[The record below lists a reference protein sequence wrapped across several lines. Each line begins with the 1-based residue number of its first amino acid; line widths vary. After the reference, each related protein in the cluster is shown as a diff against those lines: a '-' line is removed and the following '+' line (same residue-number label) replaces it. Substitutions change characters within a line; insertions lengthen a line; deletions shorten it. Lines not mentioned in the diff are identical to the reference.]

1 MAVSGA
7 QKLENTL
14 VTREMYVACLL
25 VTCLAM
31 KCSDERNSKSNGK
44 SKGNSDSNSKDNNK
58 GNNSIN
64 GKGRAN
70 SSSSRRSMK
79 REQNLVET
87 VIGSTAERRASVG
100 EAVLISI
107 PVAIIT
113 FSP

>member
-44 SKGNSDSNSKDNNK
+44 SKGNSDSNSKDTIK
-58 GNNSIN
+58 VTTALTAKEG
-64 GKGRAN
+64 
-70 SSSSRRSMK
+70 
-79 REQNLVET
+79 QT
-87 VIGSTAERRASVG
+87 VAVAEGA
-100 EAVLISI
+100 
-107 PVAIIT
+107 
-113 FSP
+113 